1 MDSALL
7 LWIQETLRVSFL
19 NPTMIF
25 ITHLGDAGIVWLVLS
40 VAFLLIPK
48 TRKMGLA
55 CLFSLLIM
63 VVVNDLILK
72 NAVARIRPYEAIE
85 GLERLIEAQV
95 DYSFPSGH
103 TASSFACAYVILR
116 MATKKAAAVPAV
128 VLAALIAFSR
138 LYVGVHYP
146 TDVLA
151 GMVLGVLCGIAGC
164 RIVLSLPGNRL
175 QSPSR

>member
-1 MDSALL
+1 MDSAIL
-7 LWIQETLRVSFL
+7 LWIQETLRVPFL
-19 NPTMIF
+19 NPVMIF
-25 ITHLGDAGIVWLVLS
+25 ITHLGDAGAFWLALS
-40 VAFLLIPK
+40 VVFLLIRK

-55 CLFSLLIM
+55 CLISLLVM
-63 VVVNDLILK
+63 VVINDLILK

-103 TASSFACAYVILR
+103 TASSFACAFVILR
-116 MATKKAAAVPAV
+116 MATKKTAAALSV
-128 VLAALIAFSR
+128 VLAVLIAFSR

-151 GMVLGVLCGIAGC
+151 GIVLGILFGIAGC
-164 RIVLSLPGNRL
+164 RIAARVPESRL